1 MKIAILKRLIRD
13 QQGTSALEMGLI
25 ACLIVIAM
33 FSALQGFA
41 NENDRTWNAISSKV
55 SQASQKANA
64 G

>member
-1 MKIAILKRLIRD
+1 MKNQFLTNLIRD
-13 QQGTSALEMGLI
+13 ERGTSAVEMGLI
-25 ACLIVIAM
+25 VGLIVIAM
-33 FSALQGFA
+33 FSALQGVA